1 MRRKLFIFLLLSAFL
16 CGCNAKIAQEKA
28 EVIPFDI
35 KENICY
41 SKEIFEIKG
50 TKLSVPNQIASVD
63 NMLFICDTENDRV
76 IKCDLQGNMLCEI
89 GGLGTS
95 EGEFV
100 EPCCIAVSS
109 SEICVYDR
117 GSKRIQTFS
126 INGDFI
132 SEFYLSDKFSS
143 VAGVEDIAISEEG
156 VVYFSIISF
165 VKHLSEAGLY
175 ALRNGELTK
184 LRDLTVGCLTANG
197 DTVYYMSKY
206 ELKSETE
213 WTCGYAEIFE
223 IKNNEISRLSAF
235 SDFYSPIGLEIMD
248 EKIYTYN
255 NSGQS
260 LDAFSLDE
268 KYIEILFSEPVRND
282 FVYRGFCCDD
292 EGNFYLSDSNC
303 NLIYRLVKND

>member
-1 MRRKLFIFLLLSAFL
+1 MRRKLFTLLLLPAFL
-16 CGCNAKIAQEKA
+16 CGCNAEIAQEKA

-50 TKLSVPNQIASVD
+50 AELASPNQIASID
-63 NMLFICDTENDRV
+63 DMLFICDTENDRV

-109 SEICVYDR
+109 SGICVYDR

-126 INGDFI
+126 FNGDFI
-132 SEFYLSDKFSS
+132 SEFYLSDKFSAAAS
-143 VAGVEDIAISEEG
+143 VVDIAISEEG
-156 VVYFSIISF
+156 IVYFSLLSF
-165 VKHLSEAGLY
+165 AKHLSEAGLY
-175 ALRNGELTK
+175 TLYNGELTK
-184 LRDLTVGCLTANG
+184 IRDLAVGYLTANG
-197 DTVYYMSKY
+197 ETIYYMSKY
-206 ELKSETE
+206 ELKNETE
-213 WTCGYAEIFE
+213 WTSGYAEIFK
-223 IKNNEISRLSAF
+223 IQSNEISRLSAF
-235 SDFYSPIGLEIMD
+235 SDFYSANGLDFMN

-255 NSGQS
+255 FCGPS
-260 LDAFSLDE
+260 LDVFSIDGM
-268 KYIEILFSEPVRND
+268 YIETLFSEPVRND

-292 EGNFYLSDSNC
+292 EGNFYLSDSNS